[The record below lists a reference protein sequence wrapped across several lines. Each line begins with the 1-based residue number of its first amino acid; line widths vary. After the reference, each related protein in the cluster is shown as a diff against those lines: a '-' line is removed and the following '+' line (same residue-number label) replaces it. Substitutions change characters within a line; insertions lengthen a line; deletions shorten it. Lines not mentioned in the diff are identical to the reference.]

1 MLHWVF
7 SALQGLFSS
16 CGMGATLPCDAQA
29 FLVVKHWVLW
39 AMDSGVVEHDLSCF
53 STSGIFLD
61 QGLNLCSLHWQ
72 ADSYLPHHQG
82 SPGGPFID
90 ARTEHPKDCSPF
102 SDLTVSFPFWK
113 NFQWLQIF
121 TDKFQI
127 LRPGSGHRLRGPG
140 SKSLPCAF
148 P

>member
-82 SPGGPFID
+82 SPKELLLTFID
-90 ARTEHPKDCSPF
+90 RHVYWQQMPSISKKLYCS
-102 SDLTVSFPFWK
+102 
-113 NFQWLQIF
+113 F
-121 TDKFQI
+121 TSSAKH
-127 LRPGSGHRLRGPG
+127 SRLVGFFLSTP
-140 SKSLPCAF
+140 
-148 P
+148 